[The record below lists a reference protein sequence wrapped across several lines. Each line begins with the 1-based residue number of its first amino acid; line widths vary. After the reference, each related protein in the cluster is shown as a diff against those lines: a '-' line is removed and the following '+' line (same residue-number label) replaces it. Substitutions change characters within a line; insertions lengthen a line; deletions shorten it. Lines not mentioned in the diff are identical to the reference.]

1 MRSMQNTTVIKLE
14 AARDARRRLNAV
26 RESRERPRPTG
37 RVWMNGRELGGGRR
51 AYARLAETYD

>member
-26 RESRERPRPTG
+26 RERRGRPRPAG
-37 RVWMNGRELGGGRR
+37 RVWVNGRELGGTRR
-51 AYARLAETYD
+51 AYAHLAETYD